1 MVSRG
6 EEWDEGI
13 VRKFGLDRYA
23 VLCLKW
29 ITNKVPLYST

>member
-13 VRKFGLDRYA
+13 VRKFGLDRYT